1 MDNLSNRFGFEQISF
16 TKNYKCHR
24 QNDVDV
30 VLRKT
35 ANHDRG
41 KNVAAEEFEI
51 RVFEC
56 KVVE

>member
-1 MDNLSNRFGFEQISF
+1 MDNLSNRFRFEQISF
-16 TKNYKCHR
+16 TKKSHR

-41 KNVAAEEFEI
+41 KNAAAEEFEI